1 MSGQNSE
8 KLNTT
13 TKPVHI
19 AFIMDGNGRWAKK
32 RGLPR
37 TFGHDAGTKTLEK
50 IINCCFDR
58 GIEYIT
64 FYAFSTENWS
74 RPKNEVDHL
83 MKLFES
89 YLDYLIKKTEGSTS
103 GIYALTRLRFIG
115 DLTVLS
121 NRVQEKIGLLEKRS
135 MVGPRSM
142 TLSIAVNYGG
152 RDDIVHAVN
161 RLIESGNRTKI
172 TAEDISANL
181 FTRELP
187 DPDLIIRTGGEM
199 RLSNFLLWQAAYT
212 EFYSTH
218 VLWPDFSGEDLDKAI
233 SDFSSRERRFGN
245 IK

>member
-1 MSGQNSE
+1 M
-8 KLNTT
+8 
-13 TKPVHI
+13 
-19 AFIMDGNGRWAKK
+19 
-32 RGLPR
+32 
-37 TFGHDAGTKTLEK
+37 
-50 IINCCFDR
+50 
-58 GIEYIT
+58 
-64 FYAFSTENWS
+64 
-74 RPKNEVDHL
+74 
-83 MKLFES
+83 
-89 YLDYLIKKTEGSTS
+89 
-103 GIYALTRLRFIG
+103 TRLRFIG

-135 MVGPRSM
+135 MFGPRSM